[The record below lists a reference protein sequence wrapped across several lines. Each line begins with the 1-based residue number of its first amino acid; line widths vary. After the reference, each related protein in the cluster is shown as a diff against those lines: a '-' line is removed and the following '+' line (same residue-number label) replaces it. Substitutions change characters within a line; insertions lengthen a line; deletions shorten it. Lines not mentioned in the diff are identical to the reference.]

1 MPEPVSKPTREATR
15 KTIIEDRVPAPPLPE
30 QSALPGMTPPPGED
44 FDAFTFFASLR
55 PNDWANYMVYLYWS
69 PPGQRRLGP
78 YIDVITE
85 AVTMEWVRKNFGGSG
100 GGRFIL
106 WVNHTG
112 EPPWRKTHEFEIE
125 GDRIF
130 KGQVTPPAGQRPA
143 DPTAPNELLGLLKEL
158 LSKPVATEQN
168 AQAALD
174 MTRKAYQDSLEVI
187 TKQTATPAGGGLIE
201 AIRLLKELGILAIPG
216 QSAGGGLLD
225 TIRTLK
231 ELGLMGA
238 TAAATDP
245 LKTLDTVSA
254 LIERVKALAPDSETG
269 ADWKAALVK
278 VAGDLLPMI
287 PKITDD
293 LAKAGQFNARAAELS
308 QRPAPPSPSV
318 SSNQSQNP
326 STTPPPNQPA
336 QDARASANEVP
347 KPAANEAPAGAF
359 DIQDY
364 LWSRAAQMIAQDA
377 DGDMIAQWLHFST
390 MGPDPDDPTQSVS
403 LVANFAEFT
412 PGGLLLMLKTKPAIA
427 AALETPTAE
436 GKPRDLEQ
444 LAKEF
449 LHFCKTGEMWPDD
462 ETEEFEPRRA
472 LGIGGQS

>member
-1 MPEPVSKPTREATR
+1 M
-15 KTIIEDRVPAPPLPE
+15 
-30 QSALPGMTPPPGED
+30 
-44 FDAFTFFASLR
+44 
-55 PNDWANYMVYLYWS
+55 
-69 PPGQRRLGP
+69 
-78 YIDVITE
+78 
-85 AVTMEWVRKNFGGSG
+85 
-100 GGRFIL
+100 

-412 PGGLLLMLKTKPAIA
+412 PGGLLLMLKNKPAIA
-427 AALETPTAE
+427 PRLKHQPPRASPATWSNWPKSFCTFAKRGKCGPTMKPKNSSPAAPRGLEAKVE
-436 GKPRDLEQ
+436 SDLLMVGKML
-444 LAKEF
+444 K
-449 LHFCKTGEMWPDD
+449 M
-462 ETEEFEPRRA
+462 RA
-472 LGIGGQS
+472 F